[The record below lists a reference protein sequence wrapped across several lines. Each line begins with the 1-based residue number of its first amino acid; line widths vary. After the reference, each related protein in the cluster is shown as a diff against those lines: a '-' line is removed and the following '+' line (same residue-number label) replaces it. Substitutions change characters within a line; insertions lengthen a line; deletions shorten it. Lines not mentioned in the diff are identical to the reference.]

1 MQESK
6 CGLSGVQELIG
17 GREGEL
23 ENQRERGFDL
33 DNELRSLFGKK
44 NKRTCN
50 LLLPLWHWGT
60 PGVYLLVM

>member
-17 GREGEL
+17 GRGGEL

-33 DNELRSLFGKK
+33 DNELRSLFGEN
-44 NKRTCN
+44 NKRKC
-50 LLLPLWHWGT
+50 
-60 PGVYLLVM
+60 